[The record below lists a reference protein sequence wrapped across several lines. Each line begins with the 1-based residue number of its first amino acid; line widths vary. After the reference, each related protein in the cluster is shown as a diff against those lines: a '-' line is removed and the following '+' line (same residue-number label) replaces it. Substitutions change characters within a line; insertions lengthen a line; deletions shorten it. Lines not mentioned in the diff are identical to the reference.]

1 MGDRA
6 QRLSAEVIPA
16 SGSKADARK
25 ALEQLGFTVQDQGA
39 SLTIE
44 GERQTFERALG
55 VGVEVNPE
63 AAPGEATATPSG
75 EPELPDEVRE
85 LVDAVAFPKRAH
97 MLEPRTGE
105 RRKSNA

>member
-44 GERQTFERALG
+44 GDQEAFESTLG
-55 VGVEVNPE
+55 VGLEVNPE
-63 AAPGEATATPSG
+63 PAPGEAMATPSG
-75 EPELPDEVRE
+75 EPQLPDEVRE